1 MVHGIIPRVYPMQ
14 YDRASYSV
22 AIVAV
27 CVCVCRMY
35 ALFFS
40 LTLSFLSLFLRHLKC
55 GRSVQPSSELNQMS
69 LLPASIAEV
78 AIVQ

>member
-27 CVCVCRMY
+27 CVCVSYVCT
-35 ALFFS
+35 FFFPHP
-40 LTLSFLSLFLRHLKC
+40 LLSLSLFLRHLKC
-55 GRSVQPSSELNQMS
+55 GRSVQPSSELKQMS